1 LILFC
6 PIGGGLLCRTEE
18 VRQAACRMQLDRKK
32 GWRF

>member
-18 VRQAACRMQLDRKK
+18 VRQAACRMQLKV
-32 GWRF
+32 GGFWRF